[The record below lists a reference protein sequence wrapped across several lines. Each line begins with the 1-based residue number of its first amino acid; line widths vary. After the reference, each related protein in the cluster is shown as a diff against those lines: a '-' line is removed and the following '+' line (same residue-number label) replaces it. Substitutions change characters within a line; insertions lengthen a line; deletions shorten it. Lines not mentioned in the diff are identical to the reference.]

1 MNIGFVSGRIA
12 GTDGVSLETHKWAQ
26 VLEGMGH
33 KAFYCAGE
41 LEEDGPPGLLV
52 PEMYFHTEEADWIVD
67 HAYGTTQAHPE
78 LRPRIRRLAD
88 HSRSACTPLSR
99 STSIDLLVPENALTI
114 PIQISL
120 AIALAELIEETGI
133 PVIAHH
139 HDFYWE
145 REVYLTNCIQDL
157 LDRYF
162 PPRLPSIRHTVINS
176 PAQRDLKARFGLDAV
191 VVPNVFDFAVPA
203 PQPDAYSADLRDGD
217 RPDARGSPDLAADA
231 HHPPQGDRA
240 GDRAGGAL
248 GRSAQQV
255 CALARH
261 RRGPGLPGRIG
272 RAGGASRAWTCAC
285 RSTRSTACAPM
296 RDGNKVYGLWDVYP
310 HADFV
315 TYPSLYEG
323 FGNALIEAI
332 YFKLPTLVNRYSVYE
347 ADIGPLGFDLIEIDG
362 EVTDEAV
369 EATRERAGRIRRG
382 PTADGRDQLCPG
394 GGALFVPGGRAAAR
408 AAVGEF
414 WLRALHRG
422 ARRRH
427 RGTRGDAEGR
437 GERQEGPNVA
447 HACSEGPAVFSPFP
461 CVLSV
466 A

>member
-1 MNIGFVSGRIA
+1 MNIGFVSGRLA
-12 GTDGVSLETHKWAQ
+12 GTDGVSLETHKWAE
-26 VLEGMGH
+26 VLEGLGH

-67 HAYGTTQAHPE
+67 QAYGTTVEHPE
-78 LRPRIRRLAD
+78 LRSRIRRLAD
-88 HSRSACTPLSR
+88 LLKERLYSFVAQFG
-99 STSIDLLVPENALTI
+99 IDLLVPENALTI

-176 PAQRDLKARFGLDAV
+176 PAQRDLKARFGLDAA
-191 VVPNVFDFAVPA
+191 VVPNVFDFGVPA
-203 PQPDAYSADLRDGD
+203 PQPDAYSADLREAIGLTPEDRLILQPTRIIRRKGIELAIELVGRLGD
-217 RPDARGSPDLAADA
+217 SRNKLVLSHATDVDPVYLAELAAL
-231 HHPPQGDRA
+231 A
-240 GDRAGGAL
+240 GRL
-248 GRSAQQV
+248 GVDMRVPIDQIDSV
-255 CALARH
+255 R
-261 RRGPGLPGRIG
+261 
-272 RAGGASRAWTCAC
+272 T
-285 RSTRSTACAPM
+285 T

-332 YFKLPTLVNRYSVYE
+332 YFKLPTLVNRYSVYA

-362 EVTDEAV
+362 QVTDQAV
-369 EATRERAGRIRRG
+369 EATGRVLDD
-382 PTADGRDQLCPG
+382 P
-394 GGALFVPGGRAAAR
+394 
-408 AAVGEF
+408 E
-414 WLRALHRG
+414 
-422 ARRRH
+422 RRRQMVE
-427 RGTRGDAEGR
+427 TNYALAAEHFSYQAV
-437 GERQEGPNVA
+437 ERQLVPLMV
-447 HACSEGPAVFSPFP
+447 S
-461 CVLSV
+461 LS
-466 A
+466 